1 MATEVDSVFVF
12 DSAFFDEV
20 LSDLGSLYE
29 IASRLAYIT
38 SKATHNKKRQNKISP
53 RSFDYIIDKHPTLNE
68 ESLRIFLNRVH
79 DAPQLESEQD
89 EVVRTI
95 KYAVYST
102 TKWPFRATIFT
113 SQSQHDAYRTSGH
126 LAEVQNVS
134 VLSKPEALA
143 IIDQWF
149 KKCRED
155 KEGC

>member
-12 DSAFFDEV
+12 DSAFFDEA
-20 LSDLGSLYE
+20 LSDGGSIFE

-79 DAPQLESEQD
+79 DAPQLEAEQD
-89 EVVRTI
+89 EVIRTI

-102 TKWPFRATIFT
+102 TKWPNKATIFT
-113 SQSQHDAYRTSGH
+113 SQPLHTRYTESSH
-126 LAEVQNVS
+126 LAEVQNVDVQS
-134 VLSKPEALA
+134 GPGAIA
-143 IIDQWF
+143 IINRWF
-149 KKCRED
+149 KQCRED